1 MDKTISKNKLFYA
14 SCIALL
20 VTAMTFAIRAGILL
34 ELGEDFK
41 LNNYQLGWVNSM
53 AFWGFP
59 VATIFGGLLYN
70 YFGPKKLLVAAFISH
85 LIGLVM
91 TIYADGFTTLML
103 SSFLIGFANGS
114 VEAACNPL
122 IADMYSDNRTTM
134 LNKFHVWFPG
144 GIVIGALATTF
155 LNSIGLG
162 WQLKIAI
169 MIIPTLIYGYM
180 FFKAIFPK
188 SENIDTDTAKN
199 IYSLGPIVHLFIGL
213 VIYVIIALIFGSS
226 IEDIGIIDFANR
238 STVILLLTV
247 VPLVIYG
254 FYKSNKTGLL
264 FTFIAI
270 CMTLT
275 ATTELGTQQWLQPLL
290 EKSGASPMLI
300 LAMVTGIMAVG
311 RYFAGPIV
319 HKFNP
324 IGVLFMSAIVSTFA
338 IYLMSVVD
346 GTALYGAAILFAFG
360 VCYFW
365 PTMIGFVSEY
375 MPSTGALGMSVAG
388 GMGMFATGIW
398 NPIIGSWIDTNT
410 QIALDGG
417 LTQDL
422 AEIAAGKATLGNM
435 TYFPL
440 ILIVFFGILF
450 IYRNKLEERRVSQ
463 SVH

>member
-1 MDKTISKNKLFYA
+1 MDYTISKKTLFNA
-14 SCIALL
+14 SCIALI
-20 VTAMTFAIRAGILL
+20 VTAMTFAIRAGILV
-34 ELGEDFK
+34 ELGNDFN
-41 LNNYQLGWVNSM
+41 LNNTQLGWINSM

-70 YFGPKKLLVAAFISH
+70 YFGPKKLLVFAFIAH
-85 LIGLVM
+85 LFGLIL
-91 TIYADGFTTLML
+91 TIYASGFTLLLL

-122 IADMYSDNRTTM
+122 IADMYTSNRTTM

-144 GIVIGALATTF
+144 GIVIGALATNFMNT
-155 LNSIGLG
+155 LGLG

-169 MIIPTLIYGYM
+169 MIIPTLIYGFM

-188 SENIDTDTAKN
+188 SENIDTDTSNN
-199 IYSLGPIVHLFIGL
+199 IKSLFSLLFI
-213 VIYVIIALIFGSS
+213 
-226 IEDIGIIDFANR
+226 
-238 STVILLLTV
+238 
-247 VPLVIYG
+247 
-254 FYKSNKTGLL
+254 
-264 FTFIAI
+264 FIAV

-290 EKSGASPMLI
+290 EKSGANPMLI
-300 LAMVTGIMAVG
+300 LAMTTGIMAVG

-319 HKFNP
+319 HKLNP
-324 IGVLFMSAIVSTFA
+324 IGVLFMSAIVSTVA
-338 IYLMSVVD
+338 IYFMSIAD

-365 PTMIGFVSEY
+365 PTMIGFVAEY
-375 MPSTGALGMSVAG
+375 IPKTGALGMSLVG

-410 QIALDGG
+410 KNALESG
-417 LTQDL
+417 LSQDL
-422 AEIAAGKATLGNM
+422 AEVVAGKATLANM

-450 IYRNKLEERRVSQ
+450 INRKKLEKLRING
-463 SVH
+463 

>member
-1 MDKTISKNKLFYA
+1 MDSTISKKTLFNA
-14 SCIALL
+14 SCIALI
-20 VTAMTFAIRAGILL
+20 VTAMTFAIRAGILV
-34 ELGEDFK
+34 ELGNDFN
-41 LNNYQLGWVNSM
+41 LNNTQLGWINSM

-70 YFGPKKLLVAAFISH
+70 YFGPKKLLVFAFIAH
-85 LIGLVM
+85 LLGLIL
-91 TIYADGFTTLML
+91 TIYASGFTLLLL

-122 IADMYSDNRTTM
+122 IADMYTSNRTTM

-144 GIVIGALATTF
+144 GIVIGALATNFMNT
-155 LNSIGLG
+155 LGLG

-169 MIIPTLIYGYM
+169 MIIPTLIYGFM

-188 SENIDTDTAKN
+188 SENIDTDTSNN
-199 IYSLGPIVHLFIGL
+199 IKSLFSLLFI
-213 VIYVIIALIFGSS
+213 
-226 IEDIGIIDFANR
+226 
-238 STVILLLTV
+238 
-247 VPLVIYG
+247 
-254 FYKSNKTGLL
+254 
-264 FTFIAI
+264 FIAV

-290 EKSGASPMLI
+290 EKSGANPMLI
-300 LAMVTGIMAVG
+300 LAMTTGIMAVG

-319 HKFNP
+319 HKLNP
-324 IGVLFMSAIVSTFA
+324 IGVLFMSAIVSTVA
-338 IYLMSVVD
+338 IYFMSIAD

-365 PTMIGFVSEY
+365 PTMIGFVAEY
-375 MPSTGALGMSVAG
+375 IPKTGALGMSLVG

-410 QIALDGG
+410 KTALESG
-417 LTQDL
+417 LSQDL
-422 AEIAAGKATLGNM
+422 AEVVAGKATLANM

-450 IYRNKLEERRVSQ
+450 INRKKLEKLRING
-463 SVH
+463 

>member
-1 MDKTISKNKLFYA
+1 MDSTISKKILFNA
-14 SCIALL
+14 SCIALI
-20 VTAMTFAIRAGILL
+20 VTAMTFAIRAGILV
-34 ELGEDFK
+34 ELGNDFN
-41 LNNYQLGWVNSM
+41 LNNTQLGWINSM

-70 YFGPKKLLVAAFISH
+70 YFGPKKLLVFAFIAH
-85 LIGLVM
+85 LLGLIL
-91 TIYADGFTTLML
+91 TIYASGFTLLLL

-122 IADMYSDNRTTM
+122 IADMYTSNRTTM

-144 GIVIGALATTF
+144 GIVIGALATNFMNT
-155 LNSIGLG
+155 LGLG

-169 MIIPTLIYGYM
+169 MIIPTLIYGFM

-188 SENIDTDTAKN
+188 SENIDTDTSNN
-199 IYSLGPIVHLFIGL
+199 IKSLFSLLFI
-213 VIYVIIALIFGSS
+213 
-226 IEDIGIIDFANR
+226 
-238 STVILLLTV
+238 
-247 VPLVIYG
+247 
-254 FYKSNKTGLL
+254 
-264 FTFIAI
+264 FIAV

-290 EKSGASPMLI
+290 EKSGANPMLI
-300 LAMVTGIMAVG
+300 LAMTTGIMAVG

-319 HKFNP
+319 HKLNP
-324 IGVLFMSAIVSTFA
+324 IGVLFMSAIVSTVA
-338 IYLMSVVD
+338 IYFMSIAD
-346 GTALYGAAILFAFG
+346 GTSLYGAAILFAFG

-365 PTMIGFVSEY
+365 PTMIGFVAEY
-375 MPSTGALGMSVAG
+375 IPKTGALGMSLVG

-410 QIALDGG
+410 KNALESG
-417 LTQDL
+417 LSQDL
-422 AEIAAGKATLGNM
+422 AEVVAGKATLANM

-450 IYRNKLEERRVSQ
+450 INRKKLEKLRING
-463 SVH
+463 

>member
-1 MDKTISKNKLFYA
+1 MDTTISKKTLFNA
-14 SCIALL
+14 SCIALI
-20 VTAMTFAIRAGILL
+20 VTAMTFAVRAGILV
-34 ELGEDFK
+34 ELGNDFN
-41 LNNYQLGWVNSM
+41 LNNAQLGWINSM

-70 YFGPKKLLVAAFISH
+70 YFGPKKLLVAAFIAH
-85 LIGLVM
+85 LVGLVM
-91 TIYADGFTTLML
+91 TIYADGFTTLL
-103 SSFLIGFANGS
+103 ISSFLIGFANGS

-122 IADMYSDNRTTM
+122 IADMYSNNRTTM

-144 GIVIGALATTF
+144 GIVIGALATNF
-155 LNSIGLG
+155 MNSFGLG

-169 MIIPTLIYGYM
+169 MILPTLIYGYM
-180 FFKAIFPK
+180 FFKALFPK
-188 SENIDTDTAKN
+188 SENIDTDTSNN
-199 IYSLGPIVHLFIGL
+199 IKSLFTPLFIF
-213 VIYVIIALIFGSS
+213 VAV
-226 IEDIGIIDFANR
+226 
-238 STVILLLTV
+238 
-247 VPLVIYG
+247 
-254 FYKSNKTGLL
+254 
-264 FTFIAI
+264 

-275 ATTELGTQQWLQPLL
+275 ATTELGTSQWLQPLL

-300 LAMVTGIMAVG
+300 LAMITGIMAVG

-319 HKFNP
+319 HKLNP
-324 IGVLFMSAIVSTFA
+324 IGVLFMSAIVSAVA
-338 IYLMSVVD
+338 IYMMSIVD
-346 GTALYGAAILFAFG
+346 GTMLYGASILFAFG

-375 MPSTGALGMSVAG
+375 MPKTGALGMSLVG

-410 QIALDGG
+410 QTALDSG

-440 ILIVFFGILF
+440 ILIIFFGILF
-450 IYRNKLEERRVSQ
+450 LNRKNLEKLRVNG
-463 SVH
+463 

>member
-1 MDKTISKNKLFYA
+1 MDSTISKKTLFNA
-14 SCIALL
+14 SCIALI
-20 VTAMTFAIRAGILL
+20 VTAMTFAIRAGILV
-34 ELGEDFK
+34 ELGNDFN
-41 LNNYQLGWVNSM
+41 LNNKQLGWINSM

-70 YFGPKKLLVAAFISH
+70 YFGPKKLLVFAFVAH
-85 LIGLVM
+85 LFGLIL
-91 TIYADGFTTLML
+91 TIYASGFTLLLL

-122 IADMYSDNRTTM
+122 IADMYTSNRTTM

-144 GIVIGALATTF
+144 GIVIGALATNFMNT
-155 LNSIGLG
+155 LGLG

-169 MIIPTLIYGYM
+169 MIIPTLIYGFM

-188 SENIDTDTAKN
+188 SENIDTDTSNN
-199 IYSLGPIVHLFIGL
+199 IKSLFSLLFI
-213 VIYVIIALIFGSS
+213 
-226 IEDIGIIDFANR
+226 
-238 STVILLLTV
+238 
-247 VPLVIYG
+247 
-254 FYKSNKTGLL
+254 
-264 FTFIAI
+264 FIAV

-290 EKSGASPMLI
+290 EKSGANPMLI
-300 LAMVTGIMAVG
+300 LAMTTGIMAVG

-319 HKFNP
+319 HKLNP
-324 IGVLFMSAIVSTFA
+324 IGVLFMSAIVSTVA
-338 IYLMSVVD
+338 IYFMSIAD

-365 PTMIGFVSEY
+365 PTMIGFVAEY
-375 MPSTGALGMSVAG
+375 IPKTGALGMSLVG

-410 QIALDGG
+410 KNALESG
-417 LTQDL
+417 LSQDL
-422 AEIAAGKATLGNM
+422 AEVVAGKATLANM

-450 IYRNKLEERRVSQ
+450 INRRKLEKLRING
-463 SVH
+463 

>member
-1 MDKTISKNKLFYA
+1 MDTTISKKILFNA
-14 SCIALL
+14 SCIALI
-20 VTAMTFAIRAGILL
+20 VTAMTFAIRAGILV
-34 ELGEDFK
+34 ELGNDFN
-41 LNNYQLGWVNSM
+41 LNNTQLGWINSM

-70 YFGPKKLLVAAFISH
+70 YFGPKKLLVAAFLSH
-85 LIGLVM
+85 LVGLVM
-91 TIYADGFTTLML
+91 TIYADGFTTLL
-103 SSFLIGFANGS
+103 ISSFLIGFANGS

-122 IADMYSDNRTTM
+122 IADMYSNNRTTM

-144 GIVIGALATTF
+144 GIVIGALATNF
-155 LNSIGLG
+155 MNSFGLG

-169 MIIPTLIYGYM
+169 MILPTLIYGYM
-180 FFKAIFPK
+180 FFKALFPK
-188 SENIDTDTAKN
+188 SENIDTDTSNN
-199 IYSLGPIVHLFIGL
+199 IKSLFTPLFI
-213 VIYVIIALIFGSS
+213 
-226 IEDIGIIDFANR
+226 
-238 STVILLLTV
+238 
-247 VPLVIYG
+247 
-254 FYKSNKTGLL
+254 
-264 FTFIAI
+264 FIAV

-319 HKFNP
+319 HKLNP
-324 IGVLFMSAIVSTFA
+324 IGVLFMSAIVSTVA
-338 IYLMSVVD
+338 IYMMSIAD
-346 GTALYGAAILFAFG
+346 GTMLYGASILFAFG

-375 MPSTGALGMSVAG
+375 MPKTGALGMSLVG

-410 QIALDGG
+410 QTALDSG

-450 IYRNKLEERRVSQ
+450 LNRKNLEKLRVNG
-463 SVH
+463 

>member
-1 MDKTISKNKLFYA
+1 MDTTISKKTLFNA
-14 SCIALL
+14 SCIALI
-20 VTAMTFAIRAGILL
+20 VTAMTFAVRAGILV
-34 ELGEDFK
+34 ELGNDFN
-41 LNNYQLGWVNSM
+41 LNNAQLGWINSM

-70 YFGPKKLLVAAFISH
+70 YFGPKKLLVAAFIAH
-85 LIGLVM
+85 LVGLVM
-91 TIYADGFTTLML
+91 TIYADGFTTLL
-103 SSFLIGFANGS
+103 ISSFLIGFANGS

-122 IADMYSDNRTTM
+122 IADMYSNNRTTM

-144 GIVIGALATTF
+144 GIVIGALATNF
-155 LNSIGLG
+155 MNSFGLG

-169 MIIPTLIYGYM
+169 MILPTLIYGYM
-180 FFKAIFPK
+180 FFKALFPK
-188 SENIDTDTAKN
+188 SENIDTDTSNN
-199 IYSLGPIVHLFIGL
+199 IKSLFTPLFIF
-213 VIYVIIALIFGSS
+213 VAV
-226 IEDIGIIDFANR
+226 
-238 STVILLLTV
+238 
-247 VPLVIYG
+247 
-254 FYKSNKTGLL
+254 
-264 FTFIAI
+264 

-275 ATTELGTQQWLQPLL
+275 ATTELGTSQWLQPLL

-300 LAMVTGIMAVG
+300 LAMITGIMAVG

-319 HKFNP
+319 HKLNP
-324 IGVLFMSAIVSTFA
+324 IGVLFMSAIVSAVA
-338 IYLMSVVD
+338 IYMMSIVD
-346 GTALYGAAILFAFG
+346 GTMLYGASILFAFG

-375 MPSTGALGMSVAG
+375 MPKTGALGMSLVG

-410 QIALDGG
+410 QTALDSG

-440 ILIVFFGILF
+440 ILIIFFGILF
-450 IYRNKLEERRVSQ
+450 LNRKKLEKLRVNG
-463 SVH
+463 

>member
-1 MDKTISKNKLFYA
+1 MDYTISKKTLFNA
-14 SCIALL
+14 SCIALI
-20 VTAMTFAIRAGILL
+20 VTAMTFAIRAGILV
-34 ELGEDFK
+34 ELGNDFN
-41 LNNYQLGWVNSM
+41 LNNTQLGWINSM

-70 YFGPKKLLVAAFISH
+70 YFGPKKLLVFAFVAH
-85 LIGLVM
+85 LFGLIL
-91 TIYADGFTTLML
+91 TIYASGFTLLLL

-122 IADMYSDNRTTM
+122 IADMYTSNRTTM

-144 GIVIGALATTF
+144 GIVIGALATNFMNT
-155 LNSIGLG
+155 LGLG

-169 MIIPTLIYGYM
+169 MIIPTLIYGFM

-188 SENIDTDTAKN
+188 SENIDTDTSNN
-199 IYSLGPIVHLFIGL
+199 IKSLFSLLFI
-213 VIYVIIALIFGSS
+213 
-226 IEDIGIIDFANR
+226 
-238 STVILLLTV
+238 
-247 VPLVIYG
+247 
-254 FYKSNKTGLL
+254 
-264 FTFIAI
+264 FIAV

-290 EKSGASPMLI
+290 EKSGANPMLI
-300 LAMVTGIMAVG
+300 LAMTTGIMAVG

-319 HKFNP
+319 HKLNP
-324 IGVLFMSAIVSTFA
+324 IGVLFMSAIVSTVA
-338 IYLMSVVD
+338 IYFMSIAD

-365 PTMIGFVSEY
+365 PTMIGFVAEY
-375 MPSTGALGMSVAG
+375 IPKTGALGMSLVG

-410 QIALDGG
+410 KNALESG
-417 LTQDL
+417 LSQDL
-422 AEIAAGKATLGNM
+422 AEVVAGKATLANM

-450 IYRNKLEERRVSQ
+450 INRKKLEKLRING
-463 SVH
+463 

>member
-1 MDKTISKNKLFYA
+1 MDSTISKKTLFNA
-14 SCIALL
+14 SCIALI
-20 VTAMTFAIRAGILL
+20 VTAMTFAIRAGILV
-34 ELGEDFK
+34 ELGNDFN
-41 LNNYQLGWVNSM
+41 LNNTQLGWINSM

-70 YFGPKKLLVAAFISH
+70 YFGPKKLLVFAFVAH
-85 LIGLVM
+85 LFGLIL
-91 TIYADGFTTLML
+91 TIYASGFTLLLL

-122 IADMYSDNRTTM
+122 IADMYTSNRTTM

-144 GIVIGALATTF
+144 GIVIGALATNFMNT
-155 LNSIGLG
+155 LGLG

-169 MIIPTLIYGYM
+169 MIIPTLIYGFM
-180 FFKAIFPK
+180 FFKEIFPK
-188 SENIDTDTAKN
+188 SENIDTDTSNN
-199 IYSLGPIVHLFIGL
+199 IKSLFSLLFI
-213 VIYVIIALIFGSS
+213 
-226 IEDIGIIDFANR
+226 
-238 STVILLLTV
+238 
-247 VPLVIYG
+247 
-254 FYKSNKTGLL
+254 
-264 FTFIAI
+264 FIAV

-290 EKSGASPMLI
+290 EKSGANPMLI
-300 LAMVTGIMAVG
+300 LAMTTGIMAVG

-319 HKFNP
+319 HKLNP
-324 IGVLFMSAIVSTFA
+324 IGVLFMSAIVSTVA
-338 IYLMSVVD
+338 IYFMSIAD

-365 PTMIGFVSEY
+365 PTMIGFVAEY
-375 MPSTGALGMSVAG
+375 IPKTGALGMSLVG

-410 QIALDGG
+410 KNALESG
-417 LTQDL
+417 LSQDL
-422 AEIAAGKATLGNM
+422 AEVVAGKATLANM

-450 IYRNKLEERRVSQ
+450 INRKKLEKLRING
-463 SVH
+463 

>member
-1 MDKTISKNKLFYA
+1 METAISTKALFNA
-14 SCIALL
+14 SCIALI
-20 VTAMTFAIRAGILL
+20 VTAMTFAIRAGILV
-34 ELGEDFK
+34 ELGNDFN
-41 LNNYQLGWVNSM
+41 LNNTQLGWINSM

-70 YFGPKKLLVAAFISH
+70 YFGPKKLLVFAFFAH

-91 TIYADGFTTLML
+91 TIYADGFTTLLL

-122 IADMYSDNRTTM
+122 ITDMYTDNRTTM

-144 GIVIGALATTF
+144 GIVIGALAANF
-155 LNSIGLG
+155 LSSFDLG
-162 WQLKIAI
+162 WQIKIAV
-169 MIIPTLIYGYM
+169 MIPPTLIYGYM
-180 FFKAIFPK
+180 FFKEKFPK
-188 SENIDTDTAKN
+188 SENIDTDTSNN
-199 IYSLGPIVHLFIGL
+199 IRSLFTLLFIF
-213 VIYVIIALIFGSS
+213 IAL
-226 IEDIGIIDFANR
+226 
-238 STVILLLTV
+238 
-247 VPLVIYG
+247 
-254 FYKSNKTGLL
+254 
-264 FTFIAI
+264 

-319 HKFNP
+319 HKLNP
-324 IGVLFMSAIVSTFA
+324 IGVLFMSAIVSTVA
-338 IYLMSVVD
+338 IYLMSIVD
-346 GTALYGAAILFAFG
+346 GTALYGAAVLFAFG

-365 PTMIGFVSEY
+365 PTMIGFVAEY
-375 MPSTGALGMSVAG
+375 LPKTGALGMSLVG

-398 NPIIGSWIDTNT
+398 NPVIGSWIDDNT
-410 QIALDGG
+410 QIALDSG

-422 AEIAAGKATLGNM
+422 AEIAAGKATLANM

-440 ILIVFFGILF
+440 ILILFFGILF
-450 IYRNKLEERRVSQ
+450 LNRNKLEKLRFNNA
-463 SVH
+463 

>member
-1 MDKTISKNKLFYA
+1 MDTTISKKILFNA
-14 SCIALL
+14 SCIALI
-20 VTAMTFAIRAGILL
+20 VTAMTFAIRAGILV
-34 ELGEDFK
+34 ELGNDFN
-41 LNNYQLGWVNSM
+41 LNNTQLGWINSM

-70 YFGPKKLLVAAFISH
+70 YFGPQKLLVAAFLSH

-91 TIYADGFTTLML
+91 TIYADGFTTLL
-103 SSFLIGFANGS
+103 ISSFLIGFANGS

-122 IADMYSDNRTTM
+122 IADMYSNNRTTM

-144 GIVIGALATTF
+144 GIVIGALATNF
-155 LNSIGLG
+155 MNSFGLG

-169 MIIPTLIYGYM
+169 MILPTLIYGYM
-180 FFKAIFPK
+180 FFKALFPK
-188 SENIDTDTAKN
+188 SENIDTDTSNN
-199 IYSLGPIVHLFIGL
+199 IKSLFTPLFIF
-213 VIYVIIALIFGSS
+213 VAV
-226 IEDIGIIDFANR
+226 
-238 STVILLLTV
+238 
-247 VPLVIYG
+247 
-254 FYKSNKTGLL
+254 
-264 FTFIAI
+264 

-319 HKFNP
+319 HKLNP
-324 IGVLFMSAIVSTFA
+324 IGVLFMSAIVSTVA
-338 IYLMSVVD
+338 IYMMSIAD
-346 GTALYGAAILFAFG
+346 GTMLYGASILFAFG

-375 MPSTGALGMSVAG
+375 MPKTGALGMSLVG

-410 QIALDGG
+410 QTALDSG

-450 IYRNKLEERRVSQ
+450 LNRKNLEKLRVNG
-463 SVH
+463 

>member
-1 MDKTISKNKLFYA
+1 MDTTISKKTLFNA
-14 SCIALL
+14 SCIALI
-20 VTAMTFAIRAGILL
+20 VTAMTFAIRAGILV
-34 ELGEDFK
+34 ELGNDFN
-41 LNNYQLGWVNSM
+41 LNNTQLGWINSM

-70 YFGPKKLLVAAFISH
+70 YFGPKKLLVAAFLSH

-91 TIYADGFTTLML
+91 TIYADGFTTLL
-103 SSFLIGFANGS
+103 ISSFLIGFANGS

-122 IADMYSDNRTTM
+122 IADMYSNNRTTM

-144 GIVIGALATTF
+144 GIVIGALATNF
-155 LNSIGLG
+155 MNSLGLG

-169 MIIPTLIYGYM
+169 MIVPTLIYGFM
-180 FFKAIFPK
+180 FFKALFPK
-188 SENIDTDTAKN
+188 SENIDTDTSNN
-199 IYSLGPIVHLFIGL
+199 IKSLFSLLFI
-213 VIYVIIALIFGSS
+213 
-226 IEDIGIIDFANR
+226 
-238 STVILLLTV
+238 
-247 VPLVIYG
+247 
-254 FYKSNKTGLL
+254 
-264 FTFIAI
+264 FIAI

-319 HKFNP
+319 HKLNP
-324 IGVLFMSAIVSTFA
+324 IGVLFMSAIVSTVA
-338 IYLMSVVD
+338 IYMMSIVD
-346 GTALYGAAILFAFG
+346 GTMLYGASILFAFG

-375 MPSTGALGMSVAG
+375 MPKTGALGMSLVG

-410 QIALDGG
+410 QTALDSG

-450 IYRNKLEERRVSQ
+450 LNRNNLEKLRVNG
-463 SVH
+463 

>member
-1 MDKTISKNKLFYA
+1 METTISKKALFNA
-14 SCIALL
+14 SCIALI
-20 VTAMTFAIRAGILL
+20 VTAMTFAIRAGILV
-34 ELGEDFK
+34 ELGNDFN
-41 LNNYQLGWVNSM
+41 LNNTQLGWINSM

-70 YFGPKKLLVAAFISH
+70 YFGPKKLLVFAFFAH

-91 TIYADGFTTLML
+91 TIYADGFTTLLL

-122 IADMYSDNRTTM
+122 IADMYTDNRTTM

-144 GIVIGALATTF
+144 GIVIGALAANF
-155 LNSIGLG
+155 LSSFDLG
-162 WQLKIAI
+162 WQIKIAV
-169 MIIPTLIYGYM
+169 MIPPTLIYGYM
-180 FFKAIFPK
+180 FYKEKFPK
-188 SENIDTDTAKN
+188 SENIDTDTSNN
-199 IYSLGPIVHLFIGL
+199 IRSLFTLLFIF
-213 VIYVIIALIFGSS
+213 IAL
-226 IEDIGIIDFANR
+226 
-238 STVILLLTV
+238 
-247 VPLVIYG
+247 
-254 FYKSNKTGLL
+254 
-264 FTFIAI
+264 

-319 HKFNP
+319 HKLNP
-324 IGVLFMSAIVSTFA
+324 IGVLFMSAIVSTVA
-338 IYLMSVVD
+338 IYLMSIVD
-346 GTALYGAAILFAFG
+346 GTALYGAAVLFAFG

-365 PTMIGFVSEY
+365 PTMIGFVAEY
-375 MPSTGALGMSVAG
+375 LPKTGALGMSLVG

-398 NPIIGSWIDTNT
+398 NPVIGSWIDDNT
-410 QIALDGG
+410 QTALDSG

-422 AEIAAGKATLGNM
+422 AEIAAGKATLANM

-440 ILIVFFGILF
+440 ILILFFGILF
-450 IYRNKLEERRVSQ
+450 LNRNKLEKLRFNNA
-463 SVH
+463 

>member
-1 MDKTISKNKLFYA
+1 MDSTISKKTLFNA
-14 SCIALL
+14 SCIALI
-20 VTAMTFAIRAGILL
+20 VTAMTFAIRAGILV
-34 ELGEDFK
+34 ELGNDFN
-41 LNNYQLGWVNSM
+41 LNNTQLGWINSM

-70 YFGPKKLLVAAFISH
+70 YFGPKKLLVFAFIAH
-85 LIGLVM
+85 LLGLIL
-91 TIYADGFTTLML
+91 TIYASGFTLLLL

-122 IADMYSDNRTTM
+122 IADMYTSNRTTM

-144 GIVIGALATTF
+144 GIVIGALATNFMNT
-155 LNSIGLG
+155 LGLG

-169 MIIPTLIYGYM
+169 MIIPTLIYGFM

-188 SENIDTDTAKN
+188 SENIDTDTSNN
-199 IYSLGPIVHLFIGL
+199 IKSLFSLLFI
-213 VIYVIIALIFGSS
+213 
-226 IEDIGIIDFANR
+226 
-238 STVILLLTV
+238 
-247 VPLVIYG
+247 
-254 FYKSNKTGLL
+254 
-264 FTFIAI
+264 FIAV

-290 EKSGASPMLI
+290 EKSGANPMLI
-300 LAMVTGIMAVG
+300 LAMTTGIMAVG

-319 HKFNP
+319 HKLNP
-324 IGVLFMSAIVSTFA
+324 IGVLFMSAIVSTVA
-338 IYLMSVVD
+338 IYFMSIAD

-365 PTMIGFVSEY
+365 PTMIGFVAEY
-375 MPSTGALGMSVAG
+375 IPKTGALGMSLVG

-410 QIALDGG
+410 KNALESG
-417 LTQDL
+417 LSQDL
-422 AEIAAGKATLGNM
+422 AEVVAGKATLANM

-440 ILIVFFGILF
+440 ILILFFGILF
-450 IYRNKLEERRVSQ
+450 INRKKLEKLRING
-463 SVH
+463 

>member
-1 MDKTISKNKLFYA
+1 METTISKKALFNA
-14 SCIALL
+14 SSIALI
-20 VTAMTFAIRAGILL
+20 VTAMTFAVRAGILV
-34 ELGEDFK
+34 ELGNDFN
-41 LNNYQLGWVNSM
+41 LNNTQLGWINSM

-70 YFGPKKLLVAAFISH
+70 YFGPKKLLVFAFFAH

-91 TIYADGFTTLML
+91 TIYADGFTTLLL

-122 IADMYSDNRTTM
+122 IADMYTDNRTTM

-144 GIVIGALATTF
+144 GIVIGALAANF
-155 LNSIGLG
+155 LSSFDLG
-162 WQLKIAI
+162 WQIKIAV
-169 MIIPTLIYGYM
+169 MIPPTLIYGYM
-180 FFKAIFPK
+180 FYKEKFPK
-188 SENIDTDTAKN
+188 SENIDTDTSNN
-199 IYSLGPIVHLFIGL
+199 IRSLFTLLFIF
-213 VIYVIIALIFGSS
+213 IAL
-226 IEDIGIIDFANR
+226 
-238 STVILLLTV
+238 
-247 VPLVIYG
+247 
-254 FYKSNKTGLL
+254 
-264 FTFIAI
+264 

-319 HKFNP
+319 HKLNP
-324 IGVLFMSAIVSTFA
+324 IGVLFMSAIVSTVA
-338 IYLMSVVD
+338 IYLMSIVD
-346 GTALYGAAILFAFG
+346 GTALYGAAVLFAFG

-365 PTMIGFVSEY
+365 PTMIGFVAEY
-375 MPSTGALGMSVAG
+375 LPKTGALGMSLVG

-398 NPIIGSWIDTNT
+398 NPVIGSWIDDNT
-410 QIALDGG
+410 QIALDSG

-422 AEIAAGKATLGNM
+422 AEIAAGKATLANM

-440 ILIVFFGILF
+440 ILILFFGILF
-450 IYRNKLEERRVSQ
+450 LNKNKLEKLRFKNA
-463 SVH
+463 

>member
-1 MDKTISKNKLFYA
+1 MDTSISKKTLFNA
-14 SCIALL
+14 SCIALI
-20 VTAMTFAIRAGILL
+20 VTAMTFAVRAGILV
-34 ELGEDFK
+34 ELGNDFN
-41 LNNYQLGWVNSM
+41 LNNAQLGWINSM

-70 YFGPKKLLVAAFISH
+70 YFGPKKLLVAAFIAH
-85 LIGLVM
+85 LVGLVM
-91 TIYADGFTTLML
+91 TIYADGFTTLL
-103 SSFLIGFANGS
+103 ISSFLIGFANGS

-122 IADMYSDNRTTM
+122 IADMYSNNRTTM

-144 GIVIGALATTF
+144 GIVIGALATNF
-155 LNSIGLG
+155 MNSFGLG

-169 MIIPTLIYGYM
+169 MILPTLIYGYM
-180 FFKAIFPK
+180 FFKALFPK
-188 SENIDTDTAKN
+188 SENIDTDTSNN
-199 IYSLGPIVHLFIGL
+199 IKSLFTPLFIF
-213 VIYVIIALIFGSS
+213 VAV
-226 IEDIGIIDFANR
+226 
-238 STVILLLTV
+238 
-247 VPLVIYG
+247 
-254 FYKSNKTGLL
+254 
-264 FTFIAI
+264 

-275 ATTELGTQQWLQPLL
+275 ATTELGTSQWLQPLL

-300 LAMVTGIMAVG
+300 LAMITGIMAVG

-319 HKFNP
+319 HKLNP
-324 IGVLFMSAIVSTFA
+324 IGVLFMSAIVSAVA
-338 IYLMSVVD
+338 IYMMSIVD
-346 GTALYGAAILFAFG
+346 GTMLYGASILFAFG

-375 MPSTGALGMSVAG
+375 MPKTGALGMSLVG

-410 QIALDGG
+410 QTALDSG

-440 ILIVFFGILF
+440 ILIIFFGILF
-450 IYRNKLEERRVSQ
+450 LNRKKLEKLRVYG
-463 SVH
+463 

>member
-1 MDKTISKNKLFYA
+1 MDSTISKKTLFNA
-14 SCIALL
+14 SCIALI
-20 VTAMTFAIRAGILL
+20 VTAMTFAIRAGILV
-34 ELGEDFK
+34 ELGNDFN
-41 LNNYQLGWVNSM
+41 LNNTQLGWVNSM

-70 YFGPKKLLVAAFISH
+70 YFGPKKLLVFAFVAH
-85 LIGLVM
+85 LLGLIL
-91 TIYADGFTTLML
+91 TIYASGFTLLLL

-122 IADMYSDNRTTM
+122 IADMYTNNRTTM

-144 GIVIGALATTF
+144 GIVIGALATNFMNT
-155 LNSIGLG
+155 LGLG

-169 MIIPTLIYGYM
+169 MIIPTLIYGFM

-188 SENIDTDTAKN
+188 SENIDTDTSNN
-199 IYSLGPIVHLFIGL
+199 IKSLFTVLFI
-213 VIYVIIALIFGSS
+213 
-226 IEDIGIIDFANR
+226 
-238 STVILLLTV
+238 
-247 VPLVIYG
+247 
-254 FYKSNKTGLL
+254 
-264 FTFIAI
+264 FIAV

-290 EKSGASPMLI
+290 EKSGANPMLI
-300 LAMVTGIMAVG
+300 LAMTTGIMAVG

-319 HKFNP
+319 HKLNP
-324 IGVLFMSAIVSTFA
+324 IGVLFMSAIVSTVA
-338 IYLMSVVD
+338 IYFMSVAD

-365 PTMIGFVSEY
+365 PTMIGFVAEY
-375 MPSTGALGMSVAG
+375 IPKTGALGMSLVG

-410 QIALDGG
+410 KTAIESG
-417 LTQDL
+417 LSQDL
-422 AEIAAGKATLGNM
+422 AEVAAGKATLANM

-440 ILIVFFGILF
+440 ILILFFGILF
-450 IYRNKLEERRVSQ
+450 VNRKKLEKLRINGQ
-463 SVH
+463 

>member
-1 MDKTISKNKLFYA
+1 MDSTISKKTLFNA
-14 SCIALL
+14 SCIALI
-20 VTAMTFAIRAGILL
+20 VTAMTFAIRAGILV
-34 ELGEDFK
+34 ELGNDFN
-41 LNNYQLGWVNSM
+41 LNNTQLGWINSM

-70 YFGPKKLLVAAFISH
+70 YFGPKKLLVFAFVAH
-85 LIGLVM
+85 LFGLIL
-91 TIYADGFTTLML
+91 TIYASGFTLLLL

-122 IADMYSDNRTTM
+122 IADMYTSNRTTM

-144 GIVIGALATTF
+144 GIVIGALATNFMNT
-155 LNSIGLG
+155 LGLG

-169 MIIPTLIYGYM
+169 MIIPTLIYGFM

-188 SENIDTDTAKN
+188 SENIDTDTSNN
-199 IYSLGPIVHLFIGL
+199 IKSLFSLLFI
-213 VIYVIIALIFGSS
+213 
-226 IEDIGIIDFANR
+226 
-238 STVILLLTV
+238 
-247 VPLVIYG
+247 
-254 FYKSNKTGLL
+254 
-264 FTFIAI
+264 FIAV

-290 EKSGASPMLI
+290 EKSGANPMLI
-300 LAMVTGIMAVG
+300 LAMTTGIMAVG

-319 HKFNP
+319 HKLNP
-324 IGVLFMSAIVSTFA
+324 IGVLFMSAIVSTVA
-338 IYLMSVVD
+338 IYFMSIAD

-365 PTMIGFVSEY
+365 PTMIGFVAEY
-375 MPSTGALGMSVAG
+375 IPNTGALGMSLVG

-410 QIALDGG
+410 KNALESG
-417 LTQDL
+417 LSQDL
-422 AEIAAGKATLGNM
+422 AEVVAGKATLANM

-450 IYRNKLEERRVSQ
+450 INRKKLEKLRING
-463 SVH
+463 

>member
-1 MDKTISKNKLFYA
+1 
-14 SCIALL
+14 
-20 VTAMTFAIRAGILL
+20 MTFAIRAGILV
-34 ELGEDFK
+34 ELGNDFN
-41 LNNYQLGWVNSM
+41 LNNTQLGWINSM

-70 YFGPKKLLVAAFISH
+70 YFGPKKLLVFAFVAH
-85 LIGLVM
+85 LFGLIL
-91 TIYADGFTTLML
+91 TIYASGFTLLLL

-122 IADMYSDNRTTM
+122 IADMYTSNRTTM

-144 GIVIGALATTF
+144 GIVIGALATNFMNT
-155 LNSIGLG
+155 LGLG

-169 MIIPTLIYGYM
+169 MIIPTLIYGFM

-188 SENIDTDTAKN
+188 SENIDTDTSNN
-199 IYSLGPIVHLFIGL
+199 IKSLFSLLFI
-213 VIYVIIALIFGSS
+213 
-226 IEDIGIIDFANR
+226 
-238 STVILLLTV
+238 
-247 VPLVIYG
+247 
-254 FYKSNKTGLL
+254 
-264 FTFIAI
+264 FIAV

-290 EKSGASPMLI
+290 EKSGANPMLI
-300 LAMVTGIMAVG
+300 LAMTTGIMAVG

-319 HKFNP
+319 HKLNP
-324 IGVLFMSAIVSTFA
+324 IGVLFMSAIVSTVA
-338 IYLMSVVD
+338 IYFMSIAD

-365 PTMIGFVSEY
+365 PTMIGFVAEY
-375 MPSTGALGMSVAG
+375 IPKTGALGMSLVG

-410 QIALDGG
+410 KNALESG
-417 LTQDL
+417 LSQDL
-422 AEIAAGKATLGNM
+422 AEVVAGKATLANM

-450 IYRNKLEERRVSQ
+450 INRRKLEKLRING
-463 SVH
+463 

>member
-1 MDKTISKNKLFYA
+1 MDTTISKKTLFNA
-14 SCIALL
+14 SCIALI
-20 VTAMTFAIRAGILL
+20 VTAMTFAVRAGILV
-34 ELGEDFK
+34 ELGNDFN
-41 LNNYQLGWVNSM
+41 LNNAQLGWINSM

-70 YFGPKKLLVAAFISH
+70 YFGPKKLLVAAFIAH
-85 LIGLVM
+85 LVGLVM
-91 TIYADGFTTLML
+91 TIYADGFTTLL
-103 SSFLIGFANGS
+103 ISSFLIGFANGS

-122 IADMYSDNRTTM
+122 IADMYSNNRTTM

-144 GIVIGALATTF
+144 GIVIGALATNF
-155 LNSIGLG
+155 MNSFGLG

-169 MIIPTLIYGYM
+169 MILPTLIYGYM
-180 FFKAIFPK
+180 FFKALFPK
-188 SENIDTDTAKN
+188 SENIDTDTSNN
-199 IYSLGPIVHLFIGL
+199 IKSLFTPLFIF
-213 VIYVIIALIFGSS
+213 VAV
-226 IEDIGIIDFANR
+226 
-238 STVILLLTV
+238 
-247 VPLVIYG
+247 
-254 FYKSNKTGLL
+254 
-264 FTFIAI
+264 

-275 ATTELGTQQWLQPLL
+275 ATTELGTSQWLQPLL

-300 LAMVTGIMAVG
+300 LAMITGIMAVG

-319 HKFNP
+319 HKLNP
-324 IGVLFMSAIVSTFA
+324 IGVLFMSAIVSAVA
-338 IYLMSVVD
+338 IYMMSLAD
-346 GTALYGAAILFAFG
+346 GTMLYGASILFAFG

-375 MPSTGALGMSVAG
+375 MPKTGALGMSLVG

-410 QIALDGG
+410 QTALDSG

-440 ILIVFFGILF
+440 ILIIFFGILF
-450 IYRNKLEERRVSQ
+450 LNRKKLEKLIVNG
-463 SVH
+463 

>member
-1 MDKTISKNKLFYA
+1 MDYTISKKTLFNA
-14 SCIALL
+14 SCIALI
-20 VTAMTFAIRAGILL
+20 VTAMTFAIRAGILV
-34 ELGEDFK
+34 ELGNDFN
-41 LNNYQLGWVNSM
+41 LNNTQLGWINSM

-70 YFGPKKLLVAAFISH
+70 YFGPKKLLVFAFIAH
-85 LIGLVM
+85 LFGLIL
-91 TIYADGFTTLML
+91 TIYASGFTLLLL

-122 IADMYSDNRTTM
+122 IADMYTSNRTTM

-144 GIVIGALATTF
+144 GIVIGALATNFMNT
-155 LNSIGLG
+155 LGLG

-169 MIIPTLIYGYM
+169 MIIPTLIYGFM

-188 SENIDTDTAKN
+188 SENIDTDTSNN
-199 IYSLGPIVHLFIGL
+199 IKSLFSLLFI
-213 VIYVIIALIFGSS
+213 
-226 IEDIGIIDFANR
+226 
-238 STVILLLTV
+238 
-247 VPLVIYG
+247 
-254 FYKSNKTGLL
+254 
-264 FTFIAI
+264 FIAV

-290 EKSGASPMLI
+290 EKSGANPMLI
-300 LAMVTGIMAVG
+300 LAMTTGIMAVG

-319 HKFNP
+319 HKLNP
-324 IGVLFMSAIVSTFA
+324 IGVLFMSAIVSTVA
-338 IYLMSVVD
+338 IYFMSIAD
-346 GTALYGAAILFAFG
+346 GTALYGAPILFAFG

-365 PTMIGFVSEY
+365 PTMIGFVAEY
-375 MPSTGALGMSVAG
+375 IPKTGALGMSLVG

-410 QIALDGG
+410 KNALESG
-417 LTQDL
+417 LSQDL
-422 AEIAAGKATLGNM
+422 AEVVAGKATLANM

-450 IYRNKLEERRVSQ
+450 INRKKLEKLRING
-463 SVH
+463 

>member
-1 MDKTISKNKLFYA
+1 MDSTISSKTLFNA
-14 SCIALL
+14 SCIALI
-20 VTAMTFAIRAGILL
+20 VTAMTFAIRAGILV
-34 ELGEDFK
+34 ELGNDFN
-41 LNNYQLGWVNSM
+41 LNNTQLGWINSM

-70 YFGPKKLLVAAFISH
+70 YFGPKKLLVFAFVAH
-85 LIGLVM
+85 LFGLIL
-91 TIYADGFTTLML
+91 TIYASGFTLLLL

-122 IADMYSDNRTTM
+122 IADMYTSNRTTM

-144 GIVIGALATTF
+144 GIVIGALATNFMNT
-155 LNSIGLG
+155 LGLG

-169 MIIPTLIYGYM
+169 MIIPTLIYGFM

-188 SENIDTDTAKN
+188 SENIDTDTSNN
-199 IYSLGPIVHLFIGL
+199 IKSLFSLLFI
-213 VIYVIIALIFGSS
+213 
-226 IEDIGIIDFANR
+226 
-238 STVILLLTV
+238 
-247 VPLVIYG
+247 
-254 FYKSNKTGLL
+254 
-264 FTFIAI
+264 FIAV

-290 EKSGASPMLI
+290 EKSGANPMLI
-300 LAMVTGIMAVG
+300 LAMTTGIMAVG

-319 HKFNP
+319 HKLNP
-324 IGVLFMSAIVSTFA
+324 IGVLFMSAIVSTVA
-338 IYLMSVVD
+338 IYFMSIAD

-365 PTMIGFVSEY
+365 PTMIGFVAEY
-375 MPSTGALGMSVAG
+375 IPKTGALGMSLVG

-410 QIALDGG
+410 KNALESG
-417 LTQDL
+417 LSQDL
-422 AEIAAGKATLGNM
+422 AEVVAGKATLANM

-450 IYRNKLEERRVSQ
+450 INRKKLEKLRING
-463 SVH
+463 

>member
-1 MDKTISKNKLFYA
+1 MDTTISKKILFNA
-14 SCIALL
+14 SCIALI
-20 VTAMTFAIRAGILL
+20 VTAMTFAIRAGILV
-34 ELGEDFK
+34 ELGNDFN
-41 LNNYQLGWVNSM
+41 LNNTQLGWINSM

-70 YFGPKKLLVAAFISH
+70 YFGPKKLLVAAFLSH
-85 LIGLVM
+85 LVGLVM
-91 TIYADGFTTLML
+91 TIYADGFTTLL
-103 SSFLIGFANGS
+103 ISSFLIGFANGS

-122 IADMYSDNRTTM
+122 IADMYSNNRTTM

-144 GIVIGALATTF
+144 GIVIGALATNF
-155 LNSIGLG
+155 MNSFGLG

-169 MIIPTLIYGYM
+169 MILPTLIYGYM
-180 FFKAIFPK
+180 FFKALFPM
-188 SENIDTDTAKN
+188 SENIDTDTSNN
-199 IYSLGPIVHLFIGL
+199 IKSLFTPLFIF
-213 VIYVIIALIFGSS
+213 VAV
-226 IEDIGIIDFANR
+226 
-238 STVILLLTV
+238 
-247 VPLVIYG
+247 
-254 FYKSNKTGLL
+254 
-264 FTFIAI
+264 

-319 HKFNP
+319 HKLNP
-324 IGVLFMSAIVSTFA
+324 IGVLFMSAIVSTVA
-338 IYLMSVVD
+338 IYMMSIVD
-346 GTALYGAAILFAFG
+346 GTMLYGASILFAFG

-375 MPSTGALGMSVAG
+375 MPKTGALGMSLVG

-410 QIALDGG
+410 QTALDSG

-450 IYRNKLEERRVSQ
+450 LNRKNLEKLRVNG
-463 SVH
+463 

>member
-1 MDKTISKNKLFYA
+1 MDSIISKKILFNA
-14 SCIALL
+14 SCIALI
-20 VTAMTFAIRAGILL
+20 VTAMTFAIRAGILV
-34 ELGEDFK
+34 ELGNDFN
-41 LNNYQLGWVNSM
+41 LNNTQLGWINSM

-70 YFGPKKLLVAAFISH
+70 YFGPKKLLVAAFLSH

-91 TIYADGFTTLML
+91 TIYADGFTTLL
-103 SSFLIGFANGS
+103 ISSFLIGFANGS

-122 IADMYSDNRTTM
+122 IADMYSNNRTTM

-144 GIVIGALATTF
+144 GIVIGALATNF
-155 LNSIGLG
+155 MNSLGLG

-169 MIIPTLIYGYM
+169 MIVPTLIYGFM
-180 FFKAIFPK
+180 FFKALFPK
-188 SENIDTDTAKN
+188 SENIDTDTTNN
-199 IYSLGPIVHLFIGL
+199 IKSLFSLLFI
-213 VIYVIIALIFGSS
+213 
-226 IEDIGIIDFANR
+226 
-238 STVILLLTV
+238 
-247 VPLVIYG
+247 
-254 FYKSNKTGLL
+254 
-264 FTFIAI
+264 FIVF

-319 HKFNP
+319 HKLNP
-324 IGVLFMSAIVSTFA
+324 IGVLFMSAIVSTVA
-338 IYLMSVVD
+338 IYMMSIVD
-346 GTALYGAAILFAFG
+346 GTMLYGASILFAFG

-375 MPSTGALGMSVAG
+375 MPKTGALGMSLVG

-410 QIALDGG
+410 QTALDSG

-450 IYRNKLEERRVSQ
+450 LNRKNLEKLRVNG
-463 SVH
+463 

>member
-1 MDKTISKNKLFYA
+1 MDSTISKKTLFNA
-14 SCIALL
+14 SCIALI
-20 VTAMTFAIRAGILL
+20 VTAMTFAIRAGILV
-34 ELGEDFK
+34 ELGNDFN
-41 LNNYQLGWVNSM
+41 LNNTQLGWINSM

-70 YFGPKKLLVAAFISH
+70 YFGPKKLLVFAFIAH
-85 LIGLVM
+85 LFGLIL
-91 TIYADGFTTLML
+91 TIYASGFTLLLL

-122 IADMYSDNRTTM
+122 IADMYTSNRTTM

-144 GIVIGALATTF
+144 GIVIGALATNFMNT
-155 LNSIGLG
+155 LGLG

-169 MIIPTLIYGYM
+169 MIIPTLIYGFM

-188 SENIDTDTAKN
+188 SENIDTDTSNN
-199 IYSLGPIVHLFIGL
+199 IKSLFSLLFI
-213 VIYVIIALIFGSS
+213 
-226 IEDIGIIDFANR
+226 
-238 STVILLLTV
+238 
-247 VPLVIYG
+247 
-254 FYKSNKTGLL
+254 
-264 FTFIAI
+264 FIAV

-290 EKSGASPMLI
+290 EKSGANPMLI
-300 LAMVTGIMAVG
+300 LAMTTGIMAVG

-319 HKFNP
+319 HKLNP
-324 IGVLFMSAIVSTFA
+324 IGVLFMSAIVSTVA
-338 IYLMSVVD
+338 IYFMSIAD
-346 GTALYGAAILFAFG
+346 GTALYGAAILFALG

-365 PTMIGFVSEY
+365 PTMIGFVAEY
-375 MPSTGALGMSVAG
+375 IPKTGALGMSLVG

-410 QIALDGG
+410 KNALESG
-417 LTQDL
+417 LSQDL
-422 AEIAAGKATLGNM
+422 AEVVAGKATLANM

-450 IYRNKLEERRVSQ
+450 INRKKLEKLRING
-463 SVH
+463 

>member
-1 MDKTISKNKLFYA
+1 MDTTISKKILFNA
-14 SCIALL
+14 SCIALI
-20 VTAMTFAIRAGILL
+20 VTAMTFAIRAGILV
-34 ELGEDFK
+34 ELGNDFN
-41 LNNYQLGWVNSM
+41 LNNTQLGWINSM

-59 VATIFGGLLYN
+59 VATIFGGILYN
-70 YFGPKKLLVAAFISH
+70 YFGPKKLLVAAFLSH
-85 LIGLVM
+85 LVGLVM
-91 TIYADGFTTLML
+91 TIYADGFTTLL
-103 SSFLIGFANGS
+103 ISSFLIGFANGS

-122 IADMYSDNRTTM
+122 IADMYSNNRTTM

-144 GIVIGALATTF
+144 GIVIGALATNF
-155 LNSIGLG
+155 MNSFGLG

-169 MIIPTLIYGYM
+169 MILPTLIYGYM
-180 FFKAIFPK
+180 FFKALFPK
-188 SENIDTDTAKN
+188 SENIDTDTSNN
-199 IYSLGPIVHLFIGL
+199 IKSLFTPLFIF
-213 VIYVIIALIFGSS
+213 VAV
-226 IEDIGIIDFANR
+226 
-238 STVILLLTV
+238 
-247 VPLVIYG
+247 
-254 FYKSNKTGLL
+254 
-264 FTFIAI
+264 

-319 HKFNP
+319 HKLNP
-324 IGVLFMSAIVSTFA
+324 IGVLFMSAIVSTVA
-338 IYLMSVVD
+338 IYMMSIVD
-346 GTALYGAAILFAFG
+346 GTMLYGASILFAFG

-375 MPSTGALGMSVAG
+375 MPKTGALGMSLVG

-410 QIALDGG
+410 QTALDSG

-450 IYRNKLEERRVSQ
+450 LNRKNLEKLRVNG
-463 SVH
+463 